1 VPKKSTVSFSKIV
14 RPPPSRDAEN
24 AIKNVVKPDSKV
36 TKLVTDVRYVQGD
49 ISEMKSDVRDI
60 KKDARRNFRL
70 LFGVNLT
77 TTPGLAALMVKVFH
91 WI

>member
-1 VPKKSTVSFSKIV
+1 M
-14 RPPPSRDAEN
+14 
-24 AIKNVVKPDSKV
+24 
-36 TKLVTDVRYVQGD
+36 TKLETDVRYVQCD

-60 KKDARRNFRL
+60 KKDARRDFRL

-77 TTPGLAALMVKVFH
+77 TTPGLAALMAKVFH

>member
-1 VPKKSTVSFSKIV
+1 
-14 RPPPSRDAEN
+14 
-24 AIKNVVKPDSKV
+24 VKPDSKV
-36 TKLVTDVRYVQGD
+36 TKLETDVRYIQGD

-60 KKDARRNFRL
+60 KKDARRDFRL

-77 TTPGLAALMVKVFH
+77 TTPGLAALMAKVFH